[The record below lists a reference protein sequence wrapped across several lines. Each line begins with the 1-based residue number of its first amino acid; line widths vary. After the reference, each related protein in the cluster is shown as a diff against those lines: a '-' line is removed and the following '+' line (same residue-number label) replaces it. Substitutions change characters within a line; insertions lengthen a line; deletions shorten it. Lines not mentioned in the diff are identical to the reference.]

1 MTGSTTAA
9 VVIPIVAFLL
19 LIIWLSMVYYAD
31 SHPQWRAH
39 QPMPQQRMT
48 FLPNVAEVMGA
59 SPPASDT
66 VEVAS
71 VPVTSSPGSAAV
83 AGTPGSAEPE
93 RTAEPTPTVPGQRPA
108 PADQPVAT
116 ASATRAEGGATATRG
131 RPRYR

>member
-19 LIIWLSMVYYAD
+19 LIIWLSMVYHAD

-93 RTAEPTPTVPGQRPA
+93 RTAEPTPTVPGQRRPT
-108 PADQPVAT
+108 PADQPSAT
-116 ASATRAEGGATATRG
+116 AAGRAEGGATATRAR
-131 RPRYR
+131 RPG